1 MLSLLHRYVLRE
13 LLRSFVLAFVTLASI
28 MLLGALFKPLKM
40 GLSLSYVGVLLP
52 YLLPYTLAWV
62 IPASLLTACVMA
74 YGRLSAENELLAV
87 CASGVP
93 LRYMC
98 YPAFLVAI
106 VLTAFCL
113 PLNDTIIPH
122 CRVAMQDVV
131 REAFYEDPFG
141 GLPILGTF
149 EIGEQKMYIER
160 VDGNVLYNVI
170 VVEPPVEEDDPKNP
184 SPERAS
190 TQRLRVFRARRAH
203 YEVDKEKLEIHI
215 ILEDAQ
221 YTIVDPNQHALGW
234 HDVSAQ
240 EQNVVI
246 KTEDPSSLQ
255 KRRRAERATRDLMVA
270 LETCRGDLAKA
281 REDDDRTLVRRLKK
295 RCSQLETEIRLR
307 EALAFSVLALA
318 LVGVPLG
325 IWMRRESRLA
335 SFALAVAVF
344 LLLYAMLI
352 GGEGLAIERKVA
364 PKVGLWA
371 PCIFTGALGLVM
383 LLRTFRR

>member
-1 MLSLLHRYVLRE
+1 MLSLLHRYALRE
-13 LLRSFVLAFVTLASI
+13 MLRSFALAFVTLASI

-40 GLSLSYVGVLLP
+40 GLGLSDVADLLP
-52 YLLPYTLAWV
+52 YLIPYSLAWV
-62 IPASLLTACVMA
+62 IPASLLTACVMT

-98 YPAFLVAI
+98 YPAFLIAI

-122 CRVAMQDVV
+122 CRVRMQEVV
-131 REAFYEDPFG
+131 RKKFYDDPFR
-141 GLPILGTF
+141 LPILGTF
-149 EIGEQKMYIER
+149 EIGDQKMYIER
-160 VDGNVLYNVI
+160 REGNVLYNVI
-170 VVEPPVEEDDPKNP
+170 VVEPPAEEENAKDTTSTPKP
-184 SPERAS
+184 
-190 TQRLRVFRARRAH
+190 TKKLRVFRARRAH
-203 YEVDKEKLEIHI
+203 YEVDKDNLQIRI
-215 ILEDAQ
+215 ILGDAQ
-221 YTIVDPNQHALGW
+221 YTIVDPDQHALGW
-234 HDVSAQ
+234 HNVSAQ

-255 KRRRAERATRDLMVA
+255 KRRRGERATRDLMA
-270 LETCRGDLAKA
+270 ELEASQEELAEA
-281 REDDDRTLVRRLKK
+281 TDDGDRTQIRRLRK
-295 RCSQLETEIRLR
+295 RCAQLETEIRLR

-335 SFALAVAVF
+335 SFALAVVVF

-364 PKVGLWA
+364 PKVGLWT
-371 PCIFTGALGLVM
+371 PCIFTGALGVIM